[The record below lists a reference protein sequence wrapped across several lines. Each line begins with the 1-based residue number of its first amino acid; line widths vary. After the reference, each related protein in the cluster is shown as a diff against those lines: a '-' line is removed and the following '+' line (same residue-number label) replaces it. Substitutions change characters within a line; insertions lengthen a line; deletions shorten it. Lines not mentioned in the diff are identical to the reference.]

1 LQAALLPGTRLAA
14 SFEPLVLAL
23 LSGGPTYGYEII
35 QRIQALSDGRILYA
49 ANRLYPLLHD
59 LENRGLVDASW
70 QHDGP
75 GPGRK
80 YYHLTGAGKKA
91 VAQAKR
97 DWLDVHALLAHLWG
111 PGPAL
116 AT

>member
-1 LQAALLPGTRLAA
+1 MFPKPLLAA

-23 LSGGPTYGYEII
+23 LGRGETYGYEII
-35 QRIQALSDGRILYA
+35 QQIQKLSEGRITWT

-59 LENRGLVDASW
+59 LENRRLVASSW
-70 QHDGP
+70 RHDEP

-80 YYHLTGAGKKA
+80 YYRLTPRGEEALA
-91 VAQAKR
+91 HAKR
-97 DWLDVHALLAHLWG
+97 DWLDLNALLAALWG
-111 PGPAL
+111 PTPSL

>member
-1 LQAALLPGTRLAA
+1 MLPRSLIAA

-23 LSGGPTYGYEII
+23 LNQGETYGYEII
-35 QRIQALSDGRILYA
+35 QQIQALSQGRIVWT

-59 LENRGLVDASW
+59 LENRKLITATWRNDS
-70 QHDGP
+70 P

-80 YYHLTGAGKKA
+80 YYRLTLKGEQM
-91 VAQAKR
+91 VAQTRR
-97 DWLDVHALLAHLWG
+97 DWFDVHTLLVRLWG
-111 PGPAL
+111 PDAGL

>member
-1 LQAALLPGTRLAA
+1 MLPKPLLAA

-23 LSGGPTYGYEII
+23 LSRGETYGYEII
-35 QRIQALSDGRILYA
+35 QHIQHLSKGRVVWT

-59 LENRGLVDASW
+59 LENRGLVASSW
-70 QHDGP
+70 RKASQ

-80 YYHLTGAGKKA
+80 YYRLTAKGERAL
-91 VAQAKR
+91 AQAKR
-97 DWLDVHALLAHLWG
+97 DWLDMHALLGNLWG
-111 PGPAL
+111 PESGL

>member
-1 LQAALLPGTRLAA
+1 MLPKPLVAA

-23 LSGGPTYGYEII
+23 LSRGETYGYEII
-35 QRIQALSDGRILYA
+35 QQIQELSDGRIVWT

-59 LENRGLVDASW
+59 LENRGLVSSTW
-70 QHDGP
+70 RHDGP

-80 YYHLTGAGKKA
+80 YYHLTARGEAA
-91 VAQAKR
+91 VAQARR
-97 DWLDVHALLAHLWG
+97 DWLDVHTLLARLWG
-111 PGPAL
+111 PAPSL